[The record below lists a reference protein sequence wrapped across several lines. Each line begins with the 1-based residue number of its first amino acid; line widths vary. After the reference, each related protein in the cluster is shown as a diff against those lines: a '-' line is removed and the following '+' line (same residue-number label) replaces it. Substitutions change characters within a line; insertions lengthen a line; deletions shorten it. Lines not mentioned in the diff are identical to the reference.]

1 MRNIINIFKMKDLNF
16 FFFYNLIIGKG
27 GFKRLMFSSK
37 KPKSVYGATKLLANN
52 AFLIL
57 PIMQTYNAN

>member
-16 FFFYNLIIGKG
+16 FFLIIGKG

-37 KPKSVYGATKLLANN
+37 IPKSVGGATKLLANN